1 VVDRGCGKEAKEEK
15 QKRSRKLVSGGIDG
29 GVHASP
35 RL

>member
-1 VVDRGCGKEAKEEK
+1 VWEAREGGKEK
-15 QKRSRKLVSGGIDG
+15 KRSRKLVSEEIDG